1 MCVNK
6 KKQIKAIDLS
16 CFCRTRVIGH
26 ASTVATKYKKSEAN
40 HTWMTPPPKLSLRA
54 CKNSEGKPIILPSQS
69 ITNDSNS
76 VQAGLEAFSAQYME
90 TYRPM
95 INGNGL
101 INLEIDNMSWCI
113 IVKSDATLLPK
124 WSPNNRWRRL
134 AYRPTTR
141 GKNSE
146 PGNKRAC
153 RGSASESPA
162 IEMITI

>member
-1 MCVNK
+1 MASVRPANKATNVDSLAVVYIVYNTRASTKWNDFTYCTYIHNVCKQK

-124 WSPNNRWRRL
+124 
-134 AYRPTTR
+134 
-141 GKNSE
+141 
-146 PGNKRAC
+146 
-153 RGSASESPA
+153 
-162 IEMITI
+162 

>member
-1 MCVNK
+1 MASVRPANK
-6 KKQIKAIDLS
+6 ATKVDSLAVVYIVYNTHASTKWNDFTYCTCIHNVCKQKTKQIKAIDLS

-76 VQAGLEAFSAQYME
+76 VQAGLEAFRAQYIE

-101 INLEIDNMSWCI
+101 IKLEIYNMSC
-113 IVKSDATLLPK
+113 
-124 WSPNNRWRRL
+124 
-134 AYRPTTR
+134 
-141 GKNSE
+141 
-146 PGNKRAC
+146 
-153 RGSASESPA
+153 
-162 IEMITI
+162 